1 MRRSL
6 VVVPTALVLFA
17 HAAKADFVV
26 TSPEP
31 PDAPQPQAA
40 VVTPKVASS
49 PGASGNAE
57 PVQDR
62 PRPDQPRFKT
72 AYGFGNAVPLSFACK
87 QIVPPAVKVTYGP
100 GADPQALVD
109 WTGGDTWNHVL
120 RKAVEP
126 LGLHLEMTWMA
137 VEIRN

>member
-1 MRRSL
+1 MHRHLL
-6 VVVPTALVLFA
+6 VVPAALFLFA
-17 HAAKADFVV
+17 HAANADFVV

-31 PDAPQPQAA
+31 PAAPQPQAA
-40 VVTPKVASS
+40 VVAPNDASS
-49 PGASGNAE
+49 PGASGSAG
-57 PVQDR
+57 PVPDQA
-62 PRPDQPRFKT
+62 RPDKSRFKM
-72 AYGFGNAVPLSFACK
+72 AYGFGNEVPLSFACK

-109 WTGGDTWNHVL
+109 WKGGDTWNHVL

-126 LGLHLEMTWMA
+126 LGLHLVMTWMA

>member
-1 MRRSL
+1 MRHSL
-6 VVVPTALVLFA
+6 LVVPTALLLFA

-31 PDAPQPQAA
+31 PAAPQPQAA
-40 VVTPKVASS
+40 VVAPNDASS
-49 PGASGNAE
+49 PGASRSAE
-57 PVQDR
+57 PVPNQR
-62 PRPDQPRFKT
+62 EQDQPRFKM
-72 AYGFGNAVPLSFACK
+72 AYGFGNEVPLSFACK

-109 WTGGDTWNHVL
+109 WKDGDTWNHVL
-120 RKAVEP
+120 RNAVQP
-126 LGLHLEMTWMA
+126 LGLHLVMTWMA